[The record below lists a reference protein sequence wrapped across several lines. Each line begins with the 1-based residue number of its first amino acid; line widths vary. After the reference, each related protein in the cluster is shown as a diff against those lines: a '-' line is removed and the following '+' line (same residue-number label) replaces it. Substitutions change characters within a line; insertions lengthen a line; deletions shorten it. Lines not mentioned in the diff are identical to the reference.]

1 VSEVGPQDDGGD
13 GDPTPA
19 GGGNGGAPPTN
30 GAGAAVSDGSDLEN
44 KRREGALERLKKAL
58 AAREVPM
65 PQLEGY
71 TLQKAK
77 KILALSGL
85 DRKRLKVRLVDHV
98 EERGKVVRQRPRPN
112 ARIDLDDTSQPIE
125 VNVADRSIIGYL
137 PQLYQR
143 NDLTGRS
150 LVKDLLWVMQH
161 IQFQTDEKLEGLEQ
175 YFDPH
180 ECPAHFLPGLA
191 SWVAMQLE
199 ADWPEAKK
207 RSIIKKAVE
216 LYHLRGTPRGLRV
229 YLRIFTGVDPVIIE
243 NAWPHEGFIVG
254 ISSTVGVDTVI
265 MHQVNKAHTFIV
277 HVPLPIDEVD
287 APTILRIHRIIERE
301 KPIHTDYYLTF
312 AEKDEREVESAFV
325 VGVSSTIGVDT
336 WLQGEAAEAFDPL
349 GGEGS
354 MESSSDEGD

>member
-1 VSEVGPQDDGGD
+1 LSEAGPDPADGA
-13 GDPTPA
+13 PA
-19 GGGNGGAPPTN
+19 PAPGGGNGAGAPTN
-30 GAGAAVSDGSDLEN
+30 GAGAALSDGSDLDV

-85 DRKRLKVRLVDHV
+85 DKKRLKVRLVDHV

-112 ARIDLDDTSQPIE
+112 ARIDLDDSSQPIE

-161 IQFQTDEKLEGLEQ
+161 IQFQTDEKLENLEQ

-207 RSIIKKAVE
+207 RSVIKKAAE

-254 ISSTVGVDTVI
+254 VSSTVGVDTVL
-265 MHQVNKAHTFIV
+265 MHHVNKAHTFIV

-312 AEKDEREVESAFV
+312 AEKEEQQVESAFV

-336 WLQGEAAEAFDPL
+336 WLQGDAAEAFDPL
-349 GGEGS
+349 GDGS
-354 MESSSDEGD
+354 MESTSEGE